1 MKYFIVLVSIVLAA
15 LPPALPAQENMG
27 RGRVTGQVV
36 DETGAPVADAK
47 VVVQSLQGTARL
59 EGTTNKKGAFA
70 VAGMGTGQWRV
81 TVTKDGFGAASADI
95 HISQLKPNPPLS
107 VRLQRSSGKADLR
120 TDETG
125 RSLLDQG
132 TALLEAGKYDE
143 ALAVFEEFS
152 GKYPEIY
159 AVRLNIATALMK
171 KGDLDRAESE
181 FRAVYDRAAQA
192 PAGAAA
198 DKETSLRALSGL
210 GELAL
215 KRGDFT
221 AAQGFF
227 RKALEISPDD
237 AAAAYNVGEIFFS
250 GQQVDDA
257 ITYFEMA
264 ARIKKDWPKAYHRL
278 GLAYL
283 NKGNLDKALENLK
296 KFVEL
301 DPENPEAANVKATIA
316 AVEKLKK

>member
-1 MKYFIVLVSIVLAA
+1 MKNVIIIVSIALIALPVLA
-15 LPPALPAQENMG
+15 PAQENMG
-27 RGRVTGQVV
+27 RGRVTGQVI
-36 DETGAPVADAK
+36 DESGAPVPDAK
-47 VVVQSLQGTARL
+47 VVIQSLQGTARL

-70 VAGMGTGQWRV
+70 VAGMGTGEWRV
-81 TVTKDGFGAASADI
+81 VVSKDGFGAASADI
-95 HISQLKPNPPLS
+95 HVSQLKPNPPLN
-107 VRLQRSSGKADLR
+107 VRLKRSSGAPDLR
-120 TDETG
+120 TDESG

-132 TALLEAGKYDE
+132 TALLGAGKYDE

-159 AVRLNIATALMK
+159 GVRLNVATALMK
-171 KGDLDRAESE
+171 KGELDRAESE
-181 FRAVYDRAAQA
+181 FRAVYDKAVQA

-215 KRGDFT
+215 KRGDFA

-257 ITYFEMA
+257 IAYFELA